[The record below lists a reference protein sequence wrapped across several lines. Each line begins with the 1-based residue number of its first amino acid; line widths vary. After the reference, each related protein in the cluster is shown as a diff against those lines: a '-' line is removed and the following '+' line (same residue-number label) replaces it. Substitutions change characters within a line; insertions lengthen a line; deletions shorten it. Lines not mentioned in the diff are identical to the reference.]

1 MRIYPGLSV
10 GSQLDY
16 EYSEWGKTPAI
27 IHACKYPYYMKRAD
41 GVKGPPF
48 CEPTDDYYFIED
60 DGVLY
65 LNIVDANDPKY
76 FPKVIFDKTFEF
88 INKHISNEGGV
99 FIHCN
104 KGQSR
109 APGIAMMYLSLYT
122 DLFDYDMSY
131 NEAFNAFRTI
141 YPHVSLGAGMAY
153 KVKECFDNPDM
164 YLSTQLNSEVGL
176 LRTK

>member
-16 EYSEWGKTPAI
+16 EYSEGNKTSAV

-41 GVKGPPF
+41 GIKGPPF

-60 DGVLY
+60 DRVLY
-65 LNIVDANDPKY
+65 LNIVDADDPKY
-76 FPKVIFDKTFEF
+76 FSKIVFDKAFEF
-88 INKHISNEGGV
+88 INKHILDDGGV

-122 DLFDYDMSY
+122 NSLGYKASY
-131 NEAFNAFRTI
+131 NEALNSFRKL
-141 YPHVSLGAGMAY
+141 YPYMNLGAGMAY
-153 KVKECFDNPDM
+153 KVRECLENP
-164 YLSTQLNSEVGL
+164 
-176 LRTK
+176 